1 MFFLTREN
9 LSAILLLGFF
19 TFSGQVIMAKQLM
32 GILFCTQDYNWRI
45 LSEYKSNSIKYDKPT
60 IGNNFKLKLNAYRII
75 LGIYGQP
82 FWNQQ

>member
-1 MFFLTREN
+1 
-9 LSAILLLGFF
+9 
-19 TFSGQVIMAKQLM
+19 M
-32 GILFCTQDYNWRI
+32 GILFCTQDYKWRI

-60 IGNNFKLKLNAYRII
+60 IGNNFKLKLNAYRIL